1 METLFFSS
9 CPVCERVYTQEH
21 SYNRHVKYCYRAQTR
36 RKGRPRSCF
45 PCSTAKAKCDFAN
58 LCARCEKKG
67 LECTYVQPN
76 QGGEGSQQQPFM
88 ALNDDHNLTPVA
100 PSTVTISSCLYP
112 VSHPPIEQYGFTFN
126 SASDGLLA
134 PFNNI
139 TEIRKLKGV
148 VASVQSTYPHSHGDQ
163 RLSFES
169 QSPQHHS
176 SESIIHQQIAA
187 RDFAHLSYHSPTLKT
202 AATLIVHALY
212 AFPQMMLRRQTFP
225 PFIHP
230 HWHKPCLPE
239 KLASCMSISQL
250 FAVRT
255 PETRLFLWRTINA
268 EEQRFRDEAMTLSAR
283 EIQPA
288 VQAMIVYMIMAIIDQ
303 DSETP
308 QRGARMLETV
318 EILSSRFR
326 DLMGGYSKTEQAE
339 PSSSWEDWVFAES
352 RRRVACLWFIIS
364 CVISIDA
371 EIPCSGCGALSDLP
385 VVSNKTLWEARS
397 CEEWQVEK
405 AFYDVSGPVVTLGEL
420 IQVRKNP
427 SDPLSAQK
435 LQSWEAGTDRM
446 AVLLNIA
453 TDFVWS
459 KMF

>member
-1 METLFFSS
+1 METLFLNS
-9 CPVCERVYTQEH
+9 CPICEKVYTQEH
-21 SYNRHVKYCYRAQTR
+21 SYYRHVKYCHRAQAK

-45 PCSTAKAKCDFAN
+45 PCSRAKARCTFAN
-58 LCARCEKKG
+58 PCARCEKRG
-67 LECTYVQPN
+67 LECTYIQPS
-76 QGGEGSQQQPFM
+76 QDAERSQQQQLL
-88 ALNDDHNLTPVA
+88 AINDGHNLTAIVS
-100 PSTVTISSCLYP
+100 STVATSNRLSR
-112 VSHPPIEQYGFTFN
+112 VSHLPMGQPGLAFSSIDE
-126 SASDGLLA
+126 GLLA

-148 VASVQSTYPHSHGDQ
+148 AAPLQSTPTNNNNNQ
-163 RLSFES
+163 QLSFES
-169 QSPQHHS
+169 QSQQNHS
-176 SESIIHQQIAA
+176 AENTIYQQIAS
-187 RDFAHLSYHSPTLKT
+187 RDFAHLSYHNPTLKR
-202 AATLIVHALY
+202 AATLIVHTLY

-230 HWHKPCLPE
+230 HWHKSCLPE

-250 FAVRT
+250 FAART
-255 PETRLFLWRTINA
+255 PETRVFLWRTINL
-268 EEQRFRDEAMTLSAR
+268 EEQRFRDEVTTLSAR

-326 DLMGGYSKTEQAE
+326 DLMGGYSQTEQAE
-339 PSSSWEDWVFAES
+339 PSSTWEDWVFAES

-371 EIPCSGCGALSDLP
+371 DIPCSGCGALSDLP
-385 VVSNKTLWEARS
+385 VMSNKTLWEARS
-397 CEEWQVEK
+397 CEEWKVEK

-420 IQVRKNP
+420 VQVRKNP

-453 TDFVWS
+453 TDFVWAQ
-459 KMF
+459 MF